1 MRLGRYEFHV
11 SSKRLFAWL
20 MAVSAASAVLL
31 PGDVT
36 DGVDHLFST
45 LAAPFNR
52 GGRVVSLAAVEK
64 LRTGGL
70 ETVGG
75 ADYQKLLSAYQRN
88 RAQLVNVEQELE
100 QLQDFTSRLQ
110 GLRQQF
116 GMARVR
122 LIDARVVGTST
133 ISWRRVNKVV
143 LDQGSLQRIRK
154 GQIALGFV
162 GQENSKDAAAYNWCV
177 VGKVLTSGVGS
188 ANLQLASDVDF
199 GLGVFVEPGPGRA
212 GDWRAQG
219 TLQGDGADGMTCV
232 VTGSEYPVQVGD
244 AVVACSDPKTLSVA
258 TLVGYVQRCERD
270 EKTPLMWRISVA
282 SAVDLNTIDRVVIVD
297 SQ

>member
-1 MRLGRYEFHV
+1 MR
-11 SSKRLFAWL
+11 
-20 MAVSAASAVLL
+20 
-31 PGDVT
+31 GDLT
-36 DGVDHLFST
+36 GGVVHRFST

-52 GGRVVSLAAVEK
+52 GGRVVSLAVVEK
-64 LRTGGL
+64 LRTGGS
-70 ETVGG
+70 ETAGG

-110 GLRQQF
+110 GLRQRF

-143 LDQGSLQRIRK
+143 LDQGSLQRIRS

-162 GQENSKDAAAYNWCV
+162 GEENHKDTTAYNWCV

-188 ANLQLASDVDF
+188 ASLQLACDVDF
-199 GLGVFVEPGPGRA
+199 NLGVFVEPGPGREGA
-212 GDWRAQG
+212 WRASG
-219 TLQGDGADGMTCV
+219 CGLSGIRTT
-232 VTGSEYPVQVGD
+232 
-244 AVVACSDPKTLSVA
+244 VA
-258 TLVGYVQRCERD
+258 
-270 EKTPLMWRISVA
+270 
-282 SAVDLNTIDRVVIVD
+282 
-297 SQ
+297 